1 MGKERLVVYEL
12 EFVLEGEAVS
22 WKGLVLARNLR
33 AAYRKLRKMYC
44 EPRCIS
50 LRYADPEISIKNN
63 VIPKEELSVA
73 FKQL

>member
-1 MGKERLVVYEL
+1 MRKERLVVYEL